1 MKKKVLTF
9 IILFVLCR
17 LNTGLCQEYLTLEQ
31 LKQQTPPRW
40 VETYQDRYGRSA
52 EVDIDIQIHGNT
64 DAAIY
69 KLKLPYNQ
77 EIRCSNNNPY
87 NSVEDVRRKGG
98 RRTHIYTSFGEKI
111 DVYFPYGKD
120 YGNNMTPSEMY
131 DFLGE
136 RLADEGIDLEE
147 FECTYP
153 AQFDVLCNLSQS
165 DGHTIAS
172 AFYHMEL
179 LQKINEMPLLTHAIA
194 SFKKRGSPDFCPNL
208 TFLMRNE
215 NEYSLYVNK
224 MIVESVVAEDIP
236 LCSFEKIQK
245 TIEEKI
251 EKGYIQ
257 RIYSLKFGYS
267 IYNAKRKGSK
277 PLAAYDAE
285 CYYAVPSWVIDCV
298 YMVDPKKTFDYHV
311 EEELKRDPDA
321 NERYSNG
328 FKTITINAQTG
339 EMLDPL
345 DTSDKGWGDANYK
358 GFIPWDKVKK

>member
-1 MKKKVLTF
+1 
-9 IILFVLCR
+9 
-17 LNTGLCQEYLTLEQ
+17 
-31 LKQQTPPRW
+31 
-40 VETYQDRYGRSA
+40 
-52 EVDIDIQIHGNT
+52 
-64 DAAIY
+64 
-69 KLKLPYNQ
+69 
-77 EIRCSNNNPY
+77 
-87 NSVEDVRRKGG
+87 
-98 RRTHIYTSFGEKI
+98 
-111 DVYFPYGKD
+111 
-120 YGNNMTPSEMY
+120 
-131 DFLGE
+131 
-136 RLADEGIDLEE
+136 
-147 FECTYP
+147 
-153 AQFDVLCNLSQS
+153 
-165 DGHTIAS
+165 
-172 AFYHMEL
+172 
-179 LQKINEMPLLTHAIA
+179 MPLLTHAIA

-224 MIVESVVAEDIP
+224 MSVESVVAEDIP

-267 IYNAKRKGSK
+267 IYNAKRKGNK